1 MEQVMR
7 RQDLAEAD
15 LTCLM
20 CGRLIGQLAG
30 FVSRDVRAERALLS
44 TLRWISFRAASGDRP
59 TALFTGRER
68 FRCPECGGAAVM
80 EAISVSV
87 MRQSVRA
94 DNACPVHRERMQG
107 RGRRPRGC
115 LCNEVRAAA

>member
-1 MEQVMR
+1 MEQVIR

-20 CGRLIGQLAG
+20 CGRMIGQLSG
-30 FVSRDVRAERALLS
+30 FVSRDVREERALLS

-68 FRCPECGGAAVM
+68 FRCPDCGGAAVM

>member
-68 FRCPECGGAAVM
+68 FRCPECGGAAIM
-80 EAISVSV
+80 EPISVSA
-87 MRQSVRA
+87 MRESVGA
-94 DNACPVHRERMQG
+94 GDACPVHRERMQG

-115 LCNEVRAAA
+115 LCNEVRVAA

>member
-20 CGRLIGQLAG
+20 CGRNIGQLAG
-30 FVSRDVRAERALLS
+30 FVSRDVREERALLS
-44 TLRWISFRAASGDRP
+44 TLRWISFRAASDDRP

-87 MRQSVRA
+87 MRQSMRA

>member
-20 CGRLIGQLAG
+20 CGRMIGQLAG
-30 FVSRDVRAERALLS
+30 FVSRDVREERALLS
-44 TLRWISFRAASGDRP
+44 TLRWISFRAASDDRP

>member
-7 RQDLAEAD
+7 RQDLVEAD

-20 CGRLIGQLAG
+20 CGHMIGQLAG
-30 FVSRDVRAERALLS
+30 LVSRGVRAVGTLPS
-44 TLRWISFRAASGDRP
+44 TLRWSSFRAASGDRP
-59 TALFTGRER
+59 TVLFTGRER
-68 FRCPECGGAAVM
+68 FRCQECGGAAVL

-87 MRQSVRA
+87 IRESVTA
-94 DNACPVHRERMQG
+94 DNACPIHRERMQG

-115 LCNEVRAAA
+115 LCHEVRAAA

>member
-1 MEQVMR
+1 MEQVIR

-20 CGRLIGQLAG
+20 CGRMIGQLAG
-30 FVSRDVRAERALLS
+30 FVSRDVREERALLS
-44 TLRWISFRAASGDRP
+44 TLRWISFRAASDDRP

-68 FRCPECGGAAVM
+68 FRCPDCGGAAVM
-80 EAISVSV
+80 EAICVSV

>member
-1 MEQVMR
+1 MEQAR
-7 RQDLAEAD
+7 RHQDLVEAD

-20 CGRLIGQLAG
+20 CSRLIGQLAG

-68 FRCPECGGAAVM
+68 FRCPDCGGAAVM

>member
-1 MEQVMR
+1 MEQVIR

-20 CGRLIGQLAG
+20 CGRMIGQLAG
-30 FVSRDVRAERALLS
+30 FVSRDVREERALLS
-44 TLRWISFRAASGDRP
+44 TLRWISFRAASDDRP

-94 DNACPVHRERMQG
+94 DNACPVHRERMHG